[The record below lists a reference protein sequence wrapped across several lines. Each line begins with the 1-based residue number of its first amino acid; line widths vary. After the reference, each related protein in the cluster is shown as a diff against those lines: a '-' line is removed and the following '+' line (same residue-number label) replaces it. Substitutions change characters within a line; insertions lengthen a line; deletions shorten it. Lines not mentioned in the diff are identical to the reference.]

1 MLRRKL
7 TVNDQPMGKGKGNNY
22 VPDKVT
28 DGLDNLGNALEDG
41 KDTIKD
47 EVG

>member
-1 MLRRKL
+1 
-7 TVNDQPMGKGKGNNY
+7 MGKGKGNNY

-41 KDTIKD
+41 KTPSKMKL
-47 EVG
+47 GNGCPT